1 MQARDMMSRDV
12 LTVQEKAALSEA
24 ASLIVRH
31 RISGLP
37 VLDDSDRL
45 VGIITERDLILRHW
59 TVRHVED
66 VMTRDVITVSESA
79 PVSEISALLIENSI
93 KRVIVVDGS
102 RVAGVVSR
110 VDVIRAEFAQETD
123 HSESERA

>member
-1 MQARDMMSRDV
+1 MQARDMMSRDI

-37 VLDDSDRL
+37 VLDEADRL

-59 TVRHVED
+59 TVRLVED

-79 PVSEISALLIENSI
+79 PVSEISTLLIENNI
-93 KRVIVVDGS
+93 KRVIVMNGS
-102 RVAGVVSR
+102 HVAGVVSR